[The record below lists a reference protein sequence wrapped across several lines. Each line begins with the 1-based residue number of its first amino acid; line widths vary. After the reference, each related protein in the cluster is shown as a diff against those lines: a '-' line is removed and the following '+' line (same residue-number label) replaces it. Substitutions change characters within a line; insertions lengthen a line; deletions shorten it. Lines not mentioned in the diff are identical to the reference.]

1 MAADWN
7 ADTLTGDWGGA
18 RTRWSE
24 RGIDFEIGLRADFLA
39 NRSGGARRGR
49 AYMDNWDIRLKADA
63 AKLWGWTDTTAYLHV
78 ISQHGGR
85 FNARIAGSFMGVDG
99 IEAGTNTTK
108 VFHAWLERTFFD
120 RKLSLLAGLYPLDS
134 EFYLTEASGLF
145 LHPGAGMAAEVAQ
158 TGVNGPSI
166 FPTSSVGV
174 RARWRPA
181 TKLSLLAALVDGVPG
196 NPRKPRGTHVRFER
210 GDGTLAIV
218 ELWLE
223 PLEQDVVEPL
233 QPERGVPQDA
243 AVERH
248 ERYEAVSHYGVGYWR
263 YSARFD
269 DLADLDALGRPMRRV
284 NRGAYVFGEQTV
296 YREAADPAQ
305 GLVLFAR
312 YGVASGDVNVLERS
326 YSLGLRYRGLVP
338 GRGEDELGILW
349 GRGDA
354 GAKFRQAAPVAASET
369 VLEIT
374 YRARV
379 RPWLAIQP
387 VLQRIAHP
395 GPDPARRDARVAG
408 VRFEIAF

>member
-1 MAADWN
+1 
-7 ADTLTGDWGGA
+7 
-18 RTRWSE
+18 
-24 RGIDFEIGLRADFLA
+24 
-39 NRSGGARRGR
+39 
-49 AYMDNWDIRLKADA
+49 MDNWDFKLKADA
-63 AKLWGWTDTTAYLHV
+63 AKLWGWADTTAYLHV

-108 VFHAWLERTFFD
+108 VFHAWLERTLLG
-120 RKLSLLAGLYPLDS
+120 RRLSLLAGLYPLDS
-134 EFYLTEASGLF
+134 EFYLTEASGMF

-166 FPTSSVGV
+166 FPTSSFGV

-181 TKLSLLAALVDGVPG
+181 TKLSVLAALVDGVPG
-196 NPRKPRGTHVRFER
+196 NPRNPRGTHVRFER

-218 ELWLE
+218 EFGLE

-233 QPERGVPQDA
+233 QPERGVPQEA

-248 ERYEAVSHYGVGYWR
+248 ERLEAVSHYAVGYWR

-269 DLADLDALGRPMRRV
+269 DLVDRDALGRPMRRV
-284 NRGAYVFGEQTV
+284 NRGAYIFGEQTV

-312 YGVASGDVNVLERS
+312 YGVASSDVNVLQRS
-326 YSLGLRYRGLVP
+326 SSLGLRYRGLVE
-338 GRGEDELGILW
+338 GRSEDEFGILW

-354 GAKFRQAAPVAASET
+354 GAKFQQVAPAPVAASET

-379 RPWLAIQP
+379 ASWLSIQP
-387 VLQRIAHP
+387 VLQRIVHP
-395 GPDPARRDARVAG
+395 GLVSGRGAARIAG
-408 VRFEIAF
+408 ARFEIAF